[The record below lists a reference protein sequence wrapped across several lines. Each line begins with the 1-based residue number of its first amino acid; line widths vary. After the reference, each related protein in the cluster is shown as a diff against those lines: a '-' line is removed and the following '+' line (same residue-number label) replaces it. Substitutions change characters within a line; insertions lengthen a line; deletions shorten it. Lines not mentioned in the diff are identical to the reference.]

1 MELIIF
7 ITKTN
12 LGRLPLKPL
21 SISVHQLSLGGHLYI
36 HHLEKIHCH
45 CHCHSLHRHRSVCLH
60 GHLLNLMVDHLC
72 RHQSWAV
79 PRTQHTLVQ
88 VAMMMITIMIMIMM
102 IMAMQ

>member
-45 CHCHSLHRHRSVCLH
+45 CHSLHRHRSVCLY